1 MSLATAQLAAVPR
14 SPIGVVPLSPA
25 IGADV
30 VGLDLENL
38 TAEAFLAMRQALLDH
53 CVIRLRGYDIDDAKQ
68 VEIARMFGAPVK
80 SSVARAKG
88 TVSFEEFP
96 ELFVISNVKENGV
109 AIGELGDGEL
119 NWHTDLAFDEVP
131 PSLSMLRA
139 LEVPASGGNTG
150 FANMYKA
157 YDGLP
162 PRLKQRIAG
171 LRLKHQRSHDAQG
184 KPRIGY
190 EHLSADDVR
199 ELPGP
204 IHPIVRTHP
213 DSLRKALYLGRRFG
227 GYVMGL
233 SVADSE
239 ALLDE
244 LWHYGTLPENHW
256 HQQWQV
262 GDMMVWDNR
271 CAMHRRDPFPGTE
284 RRRMHR
290 IVVMGSKPI

>member
-1 MSLATAQLAAVPR
+1 M
-14 SPIGVVPLSPA
+14 
-25 IGADV
+25 
-30 VGLDLENL
+30 
-38 TAEAFLAMRQALLDH
+38 
-53 CVIRLRGYDIDDAKQ
+53 IRLRGYAIDDAKQ

-88 TVSFEEFP
+88 TVSFEDFP

-150 FANMYKA
+150 FANMFKA

-162 PRLKQRIAG
+162 PRLKQRIQG
-171 LRLKHQRSHDAQG
+171 LKIKHQRSHDAQG
-184 KPRIGY
+184 KPRINY

-233 SVADSE
+233 SIADSE

-244 LWHYGTLPENHW
+244 LWHYGTLPENNW
-256 HQQWQV
+256 HQDWQV

-271 CAMHRRDPFPGTE
+271 SAMHRRDPFPGTE

>member
-14 SPIGVVPLSPA
+14 SPIAAVPLSPA

-38 TAEAFLAMRQALLDH
+38 SAEAFLAMRQALLDH
-53 CVIRLRGYDIDDAKQ
+53 CVIRLRGYAIDDAKQ

-96 ELFVISNVKENGV
+96 ELFVISNVKEKGV

-150 FANMYKA
+150 FANMFKA

-162 PRLKQRIAG
+162 PRLKQRIQG
-171 LRLKHQRSHDAQG
+171 LKIKHQRSHDAQG
-184 KPRIGY
+184 EPRIGY
-190 EHLSADDVR
+190 ENLSADDVR

-233 SVADSE
+233 SIADSE

-244 LWHYGTLPENHW
+244 LWHYGTLPENNW
-256 HQQWQV
+256 HQEWQV
-262 GDMMVWDNR
+262 GDMMIWDNR

>member
-14 SPIGVVPLSPA
+14 SPVRAVPLSPA

-30 VGLDLENL
+30 VGLDLDNL

-157 YDGLP
+157 YDGLS

-171 LRLKHQRSHDAQG
+171 LKIKHQYSHDAQG
-184 KPRIGY
+184 KPRLNY
-190 EHLSADDVR
+190 EHVSAADVR

-233 SVADSE
+233 PVADSE

-244 LWHYGTLPENHW
+244 LWHWGTLPENHW

-271 CAMHRRDPFPGTE
+271 CTMHRRDPFPGTE